1 MNGCHVENP
10 SWFASRKPAICL
22 TCVFSSSSSKVFKLE
37 ITVFQLEKAVC
48 ESGSLFS
55 EFRNVVGL
63 QKSTPLFKLWP
74 ISVSSSSSSSEK

>member
-22 TCVFSSSSSKVFKLE
+22 ICAFSSSSSKVFKLE
-37 ITVFQLEKAVC
+37 IMGFQLENAVC

-63 QKSTPLFKLWP
+63 QKLPSLFKFWP
-74 ISVSSSSSSSEK
+74 ISVSSSSSSEK

>member
-37 ITVFQLEKAVC
+37 ITGFQSEKAVC

-63 QKSTPLFKLWP
+63 QKLPSLFKFWP
-74 ISVSSSSSSSEK
+74 ISVSSSSSPEK